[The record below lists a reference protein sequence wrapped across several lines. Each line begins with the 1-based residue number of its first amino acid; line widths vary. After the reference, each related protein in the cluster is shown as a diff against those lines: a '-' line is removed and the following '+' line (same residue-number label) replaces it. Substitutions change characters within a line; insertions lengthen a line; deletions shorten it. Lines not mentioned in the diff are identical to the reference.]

1 MKSFSLFGNEAPWY
15 FRKLVTDIREESL
28 RLGVD
33 PADFPEYLKNQGIQ
47 IIQMDGPFLL
57 ITDELMTYAEL
68 KYG

>member
-1 MKSFSLFGNEAPWY
+1 MRSFSLFGNDAPWY

-33 PADFPEYLKNQGIQ
+33 PVDFPEYLKNQG
-47 IIQMDGPFLL
+47 IQMDGPFLL
-57 ITDELMTYAEL
+57 ITDELITYAEL